1 MSEKP
6 TRIVVVGGVAAGMSA
21 AARARRLDEHA
32 QIIVF
37 EKDRYVSFAN
47 CGLPYHIS
55 GDIRDREELLV
66 VTPDDLSRRLNL
78 EVYTEHEVI
87 RIDRVAKTVKVTDQ
101 RNDSVLK
108 EHYDKL
114 ILATG
119 ATPLRPAMP
128 GVDHP
133 YIFTLRNIPD
143 MDAIKATV
151 DAGVF
156 SAIVVGGGYIGVEM
170 AEALRRRGLRV
181 DLVEQSDQIMTS
193 LDPEMS
199 RDLAYHMESYGVHVT
214 LGKGV
219 REFRGEDGR
228 VEVRLD
234 EDDVRFADMA
244 ILAVGVR
251 PEVKLAKEAGLEIGR
266 CGGIRVDE
274 HMRTSDPS
282 IYAAGDAVEVR
293 DAITGEWTL
302 MPLAGP
308 ANRQG
313 RIAADHIFGRESRYR
328 SSQGSSILK
337 VFDMT
342 GGGTG
347 VSEKSLRRAGIHY
360 RKVYVHPNG
369 HAAYYPGTHPMH
381 LKLLFRADSGHL
393 LGAQAVG
400 FDGVDKRIDVLATA
414 IHAGMTVYDLEE
426 LELSYAPPYGSAK
439 DPVNIAGFVA
449 ANLLRGDVKPWYA
462 EEWPALVEQGGVLVD
477 LRTPKEFASW
487 NIPGAINIP
496 IGELRGRIGELDAYR
511 DRGLYLYCLSG
522 FRSYLGVRQLTQ
534 NGFERVYNLSGGV
547 KTFMAYHHNPLASG
561 RPGGPW
567 ISYAEDRAGGPGIS
581 VV

>member
-1 MSEKP
+1 MAEDSTK
-6 TRIVVVGGVAAGMSA
+6 IVVVGGVAAGMSA
-21 AARARRLDEHA
+21 AARARRLDENA
-32 QIIVF
+32 RIVVF

-55 GDIRDREELLV
+55 GDIRERDNLLV
-66 VTPDDLSRRLNL
+66 VTPDDLARRLDL
-78 EVYTEHEVI
+78 EVHTEHEVT
-87 RIDRVAKTVKVTDQ
+87 RIDRTAKTVTVRDLPGD
-101 RNDSVLK
+101 RVYK
-108 EHYDKL
+108 EPYDKL

-119 ATPLRPAMP
+119 ASPLRPPLP

-143 MDAIKATV
+143 MDAIKKTV

-156 SAIVVGGGYIGVEM
+156 SALVVGGGYIGVEM

-181 DLVEQSDQIMTS
+181 DLVEQSDQIMAS

-199 RDLAYHMESYGVHVT
+199 RDLAYHMESYGVNVT

-219 REFRGEDGR
+219 REFRGENGR

-234 EDDVRFADMA
+234 EDEVRFADLV
-244 ILAVGVR
+244 ILAAGVR
-251 PEVKLAKEAGLEIGR
+251 PESKLAREAGLAVGQR
-266 CGGIRVDE
+266 GGIRVDE
-274 HMRTSDPS
+274 HMRTSDPA

-302 MPLAGP
+302 IPLAGP

-313 RIAADHIFGRESRYR
+313 RIAADHIFGRDSRYR
-328 SSQGSSILK
+328 GSQGSAVIK

-347 VSEKSLRRAGIHY
+347 ASEKSLRRSGIHY
-360 RKVYVHPNG
+360 RKIYVHPNG

-381 LKLLFRADSGHL
+381 LKVLFTEDSGHL

-426 LELSYAPPYGSAK
+426 LELAYAPPYGSAK

-449 ANLLRGDVKPWYA
+449 SNLLRGDVKPWYA
-462 EEWPALVEQGGVLVD
+462 EEWPALAEQGGVLVD
-477 LRTPKEFASW
+477 LRTPKEFAAW
-487 NIPGAINIP
+487 HIPEAVNIP
-496 IGELRGRIGELDAYR
+496 IGELRGRIDELEAYR
-511 DRGLYLYCLSG
+511 DRSLYLYCLSG
-522 FRSYLGVRQLTQ
+522 FRSYLGVRQLSQ
-534 NGFERVYNLSGGV
+534 QGFEHVYNLSGGV
-547 KTFMAYHHNPLASG
+547 KTFMAYHRNPLASG

-581 VV
+581 PT